1 MSLTRCLL
9 TVPLAIALCAPDG
22 PAKEKEKEEGK
33 AARAHAKKSPESDR
47 NSKEWKR
54 ATEGHRP
61 QDLNGDG
68 VITRNEWP
76 GNDASFR
83 ELDRDGDG
91 ALTRKD
97 RGPGAEGTGTKM
109 YDRPV
114 NDNRKSK
121 KGNGK

>member
-1 MSLTRCLL
+1 MSCRRFLL
-9 TVPLAIALCAPDG
+9 TIPLAIGLCALDS
-22 PAKEKEKEEGK
+22 PAKDKRKGK
-33 AARAHAKKSPESDR
+33 AERAHAN
-47 NSKEWKR
+47 NSKSDGNNNGWKR

-76 GNDASFR
+76 GNDVSFR

-109 YDRPV
+109 YDRAV
-114 NDNRKSK
+114 NDNQKSK
-121 KGNGK
+121 KGKGK